1 MVHAIVLAY
10 WLDLLE
16 KGPWTLVD
24 PGGSFSAS
32 LPAVPEIT
40 SSGVLKQESSSVT
53 TSLLFR
59 YLVSVVFLY
68 VLCTAFCLHYS
79 G

>member
-1 MVHAIVLAY
+1 MIAMY
-10 WLDLLE
+10 RLDLLE

-40 SSGVLKQESSSVT
+40 SSGVLKQESSSAT

-59 YLVSVVFLY
+59 YLVSVVFLS
-68 VLCTAFCLHYS
+68 VLCTAFYLHYS